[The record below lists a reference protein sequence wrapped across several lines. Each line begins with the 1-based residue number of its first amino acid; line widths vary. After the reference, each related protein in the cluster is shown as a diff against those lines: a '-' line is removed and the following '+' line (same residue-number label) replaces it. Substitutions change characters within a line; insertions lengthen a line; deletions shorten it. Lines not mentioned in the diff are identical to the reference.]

1 MKTCRICALPKE
13 ESEFHKMG
21 PRGIRRGKCRACRKA
36 TRHTIE
42 TIVAN
47 AISTSFKNT
56 KKRGHEHQG
65 SDFLQRVYDSQDGR
79 CAVTGV
85 KFRADVPDY
94 RPSPDR
100 IDSSK
105 GYVEGN
111 VWWVCK
117 RVNLMKMAIGYEE
130 LVEWARAIAQ
140 V

>member
-1 MKTCRICALPKE
+1 MCSGNRSL
-13 ESEFHKMG
+13 KM
-21 PRGIRRGKCRACRKA
+21 
-36 TRHTIE
+36 H
-42 TIVAN
+42 N
-47 AISTSFKNT
+47 ART
-56 KKRGHEHQG
+56 KQRPHDG

-117 RVNLMKMAIGYEE
+117 RVNLMKLDLGYEE